1 MSHNMAVV
9 LIISLSVLGP
19 SIVFIASS
27 FASIQALGRNPSAS
41 PKIFT
46 AMIITLAFTEAL
58 AFVALLVAFQLLG
71 NQIAP

>member
-1 MSHNMAVV
+1 MSHNIAVT
-9 LIISLSVLGP
+9 LIISLCVLGP

-46 AMIITLAFTEAL
+46 AMIIALAFTEAL
-58 AFVALLVAFQLLG
+58 AFVALLVAFQLLSKG
-71 NQIAP
+71 TP